1 METSQLCCDDTE
13 WKMQFQKKVG
23 VGRNGGDGV
32 SASPRGTVDFSG
44 YGDNVALLAHIWEML
59 VQWLENCFLQAGE
72 GAGLGAAGRGAFLRS
87 WGPHRGELLQRA
99 ETLLP
104 GHR

>member
-1 METSQLCCDDTE
+1 MENAIPKE
-13 WKMQFQKKVG
+13 G
-23 VGRNGGDGV
+23 GGRTQRGRWCLSV
-32 SASPRGTVDFSG
+32 TRGTVDFWG